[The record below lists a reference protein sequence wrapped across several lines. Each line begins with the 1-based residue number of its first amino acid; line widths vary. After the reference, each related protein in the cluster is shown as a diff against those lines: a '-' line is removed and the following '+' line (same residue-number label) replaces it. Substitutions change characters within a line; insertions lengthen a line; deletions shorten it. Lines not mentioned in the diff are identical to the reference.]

1 MCSLKSYF
9 STNLN
14 NITNVSFFFCF
25 YLYYNTMHLDNIGT
39 EMELNVGGYQ
49 IGKTN
54 GCLDYSVINV
64 WTADDAKNA
73 KEGKGVG
80 MCCRSQW

>member
-1 MCSLKSYF
+1 MCSLKSQLSANKQYIL
-9 STNLN
+9 T
-14 NITNVSFFFCF
+14 SFFFFLFLCF
-25 YLYYNTMHLDNIGT
+25 IITTLTGT

>member
-1 MCSLKSYF
+1 
-9 STNLN
+9 
-14 NITNVSFFFCF
+14 
-25 YLYYNTMHLDNIGT
+25 MHLDNIGT